1 MIKRE
6 KRANH
11 RESHDEGKNVTE
23 NEEAE
28 QVLDEGKK
36 RLRVHVVGGGGGEDA
51 AVDDPVAVPL
61 GEKG

>member
-1 MIKRE
+1 MAE
-6 KRANH
+6 
-11 RESHDEGKNVTE
+11 D
-23 NEEAE
+23 EEAE

-61 GEKG
+61 GEKDGPLA